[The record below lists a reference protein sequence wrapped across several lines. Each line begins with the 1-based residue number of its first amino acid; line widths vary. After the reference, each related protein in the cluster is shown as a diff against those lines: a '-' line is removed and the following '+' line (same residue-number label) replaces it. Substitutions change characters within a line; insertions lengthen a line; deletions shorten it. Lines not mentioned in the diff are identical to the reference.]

1 MNKKFVLSSKMVR
14 KLLSK
19 DEIIKMKADWTL
31 PDTAISSYLASYN
44 KFGIPLNIVY
54 GPNAEQGIV
63 LPELLSEEKVFK
75 AFLEAGL
82 QKNDTS
88 QPNYIEKRS
97 IDGKSLEK

>member
-1 MNKKFVLSSKMVR
+1 
-14 KLLSK
+14 
-19 DEIIKMKADWTL
+19 
-31 PDTAISSYLASYN
+31 
-44 KFGIPLNIVY
+44 VY

-97 IDGKSLEK
+97 INGKSLEK